1 MKALVYT
8 NTNEVMYREEPLREL
23 GAGEA
28 QIRIEA
34 VGICGSDMHAYHGED
49 TRRVPPLILGHEAA
63 GVIVS
68 GKQAGQQVVLNP
80 LIACGT
86 CEGCRGG
93 RSNLCTN
100 RKLIGMDYPGAF
112 AEFITIPEQNLIPMP
127 AGMKPTHA
135 ALTEPA
141 ATSLHAVH
149 LAERALHRPVSE
161 GRALVIGGGSIGLL
175 AALILRSHGCPEILL
190 CDTNPLR
197 RETAFRTGSCDV
209 FDPGQ
214 EPVDLENRF
223 ELVVDAVG
231 MEATRKLAIRA
242 VRPGGV
248 LMHIGLQEGSG
259 ICDFRKITL
268 SEITVIGSYTYTP
281 TDLQAALQALHSG
294 VLGDLTW
301 VEERPLSEGSAA
313 FSDLNRGR
321 SPAPKI
327 VLLPV
332 AP

>member
-49 TRRVPPLILGHEAA
+49 ARRVPPLILGHEAA

-86 CEGCRGG
+86 CEDCRGG

-112 AEFITIPEQNLIPMP
+112 AEFITIPEQNMIPMP

-135 ALTEPA
+135 ALTNPPA
-141 ATSLHAVH
+141 PGARCAAWRLGRNA
-149 LAERALHRPVSE
+149 
-161 GRALVIGGGSIGLL
+161 GRAPCRVVMK
-175 AALILRSHGCPEILL
+175 AACRMTSK
-190 CDTNPLR
+190 
-197 RETAFRTGSCDV
+197 V
-209 FDPGQ
+209 
-214 EPVDLENRF
+214 
-223 ELVVDAVG
+223 
-231 MEATRKLAIRA
+231 TRPPQAR
-242 VRPGGV
+242 VRPSTN
-248 LMHIGLQEGSG
+248 I
-259 ICDFRKITL
+259 IA
-268 SEITVIGSYTYTP
+268 P
-281 TDLQAALQALHSG
+281 
-294 VLGDLTW
+294 
-301 VEERPLSEGSAA
+301 SA
-313 FSDLNRGR
+313 
-321 SPAPKI
+321 PP
-327 VLLPV
+327 
-332 AP
+332 